1 MIEEI
6 SVVIPVHNEAGNIE
20 KLVKETYDVF
30 LRSDLKGEIVVVDD
44 KSSDNSYDILKDLT
58 NEISN
63 LRVIAHKN
71 NCGQSRSLVTGIRG
85 AKCAVIATMDGDG
98 QNDPNDIPKLLKVLQ
113 KDENKNLQMVAGYRK
128 KRKDTAF
135 KKIAS
140 KFANKIRSFLLKDE
154 TPDTGC
160 GLKVFYREAFL
171 KLPYFDHM
179 HRFLP
184 ALIQRDGGEV
194 ISVEVNHLPRVH
206 GTSHYNNL
214 QRGWVGIVDLLGV
227 MWLQRRSHIPIIEE
241 YKKDNI

>member
-1 MIEEI
+1 MKKEV

-20 KLVKETYDVF
+20 KLVKETYNVF
-30 LRSDLKGEIVVVDD
+30 LKNDLEGEIVVVDD
-44 KSSDNSYDILKDLT
+44 KSSDKSYEILKDLS

-63 LRVIAHKN
+63 LRIIAHKN
-71 NCGQSRSLVTGIRG
+71 NCGQSRALVSGIRR
-85 AKCAVIATMDGDG
+85 ARYDIIATMDGDG

-113 KDENKNLQMVAGYRK
+113 KEKNGKLQMVAGYRK

-140 KFANKIRSFLLKDE
+140 KWANKIRSFLLKDD

-160 GLKVFYREAFL
+160 GLKVFYKEAFL
-171 KLPYFDHM
+171 NLPYFDHM

-194 ISVEVNHLPRVH
+194 ISVEVNHLPRIY
-206 GTSHYNNL
+206 GISHYNNL
-214 QRGWVGIVDLLGV
+214 QRLWVGIVDLLGV
-227 MWLQRRSHIPIIEE
+227 IWLQKRSHIPIIEE
-241 YKKDNI
+241 YRKDNI